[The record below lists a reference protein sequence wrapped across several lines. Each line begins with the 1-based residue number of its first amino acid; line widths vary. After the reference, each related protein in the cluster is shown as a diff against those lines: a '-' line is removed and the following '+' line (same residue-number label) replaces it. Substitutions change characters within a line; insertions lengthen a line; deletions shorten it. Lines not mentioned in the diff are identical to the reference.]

1 MTHNK
6 SAWFGEGI
14 FVMFGVVRKRPRTR
28 RAALYQA
35 GFSVT
40 IVACSRNGPRKSHPI
55 VSLGV
60 DSGRGM
66 WIARLTVIVVD
77 QVQTWWLVIVEV
89 DHYVHRDCG

>member
-1 MTHNK
+1 
-6 SAWFGEGI
+6 
-14 FVMFGVVRKRPRTR
+14 MFGVVRKRPRTR

-89 DHYVHRDCG
+89 DHYVHSDCG